1 MKNEIL
7 YKNKKLI
14 IILIAILATIAI
26 NINLD
31 ISNEVVDKNIILKII
46 TIINQSFKI
55 DVIKS
60 VFIFIGGYFLFSKT
74 FFKKSNKKN
83 ERKICKIFLGIL
95 FSAFTVIGE
104 SYLKTNSWNLVFLNK
119 IQIFKSLIL
128 MFGYYCFYIGLINYI
143 FDQLVNKIE
152 YKESKNK
159 VFNFIFEKHS
169 FIIPFLIILIC
180 WIPYIVIYYPGILM
194 PDSSNQIKQFFGLEI
209 SKNSATDSVNLIDEN
224 VKITNHHPVLH
235 TVLLGMC
242 MKVGKLIGN
251 DNFGVFLC
259 SLIQILL
266 LSIALS
272 YIVNFMKKIKTNNIL
287 RVVTLI
293 IFSLLPIFP
302 MHALE
307 ITKDILFTAFLIF
320 YMINIYFL
328 VKKANIEKF
337 SKKEIIK
344 LLFISICI
352 CFTRNNG
359 IYVILFSLP
368 LLFVIDKKNRKNIIT
383 ICITIILIN
392 KIFLSIIFP
401 ALRIPTN
408 IKREMLS
415 IPFQQTARYVKEHNS
430 EVTEEEKNIIDRV
443 LEYDTLAKRY
453 NPVHADSVKN
463 KFNKD
468 ASDEDLRN
476 YFSVWGKQLL
486 KHPTTYIQA
495 TLNNYYG
502 YVYPECK
509 ITEFTTK
516 YIVNNDTRL
525 NGTKK
530 FNYKYMS
537 KYKGLRKIVKKIL
550 ETIQKVPVIS
560 WITNIA
566 FNVWAI
572 ILMIVY
578 MCYTKKY
585 RYIIC
590 MMPIVSIILV
600 NFASPVNAYFRYA
613 MPYIFSMPL
622 ILSIF
627 LDIVKEKGKG
637 KK

>member
-1 MKNEIL
+1 M
-7 YKNKKLI
+7 
-14 IILIAILATIAI
+14 
-26 NINLD
+26 
-31 ISNEVVDKNIILKII
+31 
-46 TIINQSFKI
+46 
-55 DVIKS
+55 
-60 VFIFIGGYFLFSKT
+60 
-74 FFKKSNKKN
+74 
-83 ERKICKIFLGIL
+83 
-95 FSAFTVIGE
+95 
-104 SYLKTNSWNLVFLNK
+104 
-119 IQIFKSLIL
+119 
-128 MFGYYCFYIGLINYI
+128 
-143 FDQLVNKIE
+143 
-152 YKESKNK
+152 
-159 VFNFIFEKHS
+159 
-169 FIIPFLIILIC
+169 
-180 WIPYIVIYYPGILM
+180 
-194 PDSSNQIKQFFGLEI
+194 
-209 SKNSATDSVNLIDEN
+209 
-224 VKITNHHPVLH
+224 
-235 TVLLGMC
+235 
-242 MKVGKLIGN
+242 
-251 DNFGVFLC
+251 
-259 SLIQILL
+259 
-266 LSIALS
+266 
-272 YIVNFMKKIKTNNIL
+272 
-287 RVVTLI
+287 
-293 IFSLLPIFP
+293 
-302 MHALE
+302 
-307 ITKDILFTAFLIF
+307 
-320 YMINIYFL
+320 
-328 VKKANIEKF
+328 
-337 SKKEIIK
+337 
-344 LLFISICI
+344 
-352 CFTRNNG
+352 
-359 IYVILFSLP
+359 P

-530 FNYKYMS
+530 FNYKYIS

>member
-1 MKNEIL
+1 MMAITTIFIYL
-7 YKNKKLI
+7 FYKKYSKKLHP
-14 IILIAILATIAI
+14 LKHILA
-26 NINLD
+26 
-31 ISNEVVDKNIILKII
+31 
-46 TIINQSFKI
+46 
-55 DVIKS
+55 VI
-60 VFIFIGGYFLFSKT
+60 FSL
-74 FFKKSNKKN
+74 
-83 ERKICKIFLGIL
+83 CC
-95 FSAFTVIGE
+95 VIGN
-104 SYLKTNSWNLVFLNK
+104 SYQEVSSWNLVFSTVPLFLISIMQVFCYYYLIKTIFCFIDTLLERKRTIKVNTNNK
-119 IQIFKSLIL
+119 LVKLFQEHPFLFSLIVML
-128 MFGYYCFYIGLINYI
+128 LFWLIYMIAFYPLI
-143 FDQLVNKIE
+143 L
-152 YKESKNK
+152 SKDP
-159 VFNFIFEKHS
+159 S
-169 FIIPFLIILIC
+169 F
-180 WIPYIVIYYPGILM
+180 
-194 PDSSNQIKQFFGLEI
+194 QIKQFFNVKTKYIDYVIPL
-209 SKNSATDSVNLIDEN
+209 SDKVNL
-224 VKITNHHPVLH
+224 TNHHPVFH
-235 TVLLGMC
+235 TMLLGGSIKLGRLLGSDNLGLFIYAIMQSITLASSLAYTIYYLYKKKKSFC
-242 MKVGKLIGN
+242 SVKAFTKVFILLMIY
-251 DNFGVFLC
+251 
-259 SLIQILL
+259 SLVPMFPFYAMSAVKDTLYTAVIIFFVITLFTILDDKETKTSKYIVLLL
-266 LSIALS
+266 LSI
-272 YIVNFMKKIKTNNIL
+272 
-287 RVVTLI
+287 
-293 IFSLLPIFP
+293 LL
-302 MHALE
+302 
-307 ITKDILFTAFLIF
+307 
-320 YMINIYFL
+320 Y
-328 VKKANIEKF
+328 
-337 SKKEIIK
+337 
-344 LLFISICI
+344 LL
-352 CFTRNNG
+352 RNNG
-359 IYVILFSLP
+359 IYVVVGTILVLAIYRRKEFIYLTAV
-368 LLFVIDKKNRKNIIT
+368 LLFVISTYISYDK
-383 ICITIILIN
+383 IL
-392 KIFLSIIFP
+392 LP
-401 ALRIPTN
+401 ALKIPAGS
-408 IKREMLS
+408 IRETLS
-415 IPFQQTARYVKEHNS
+415 VPFQQTARYVKEHNS

-530 FNYKYMS
+530 FNYKYIS

>member
-1 MKNEIL
+1 MKNVL

-31 ISNEVVDKNIILKII
+31 ISNEVVDKNIILKVI

-74 FFKKSNKKN
+74 FFQKSNKKN
-83 ERKICKIFLGIL
+83 GKKICKIFLGIL
-95 FSAFTVIGE
+95 FSVFTVIGE

-272 YIVNFMKKIKTNNIL
+272 YIVN
-287 RVVTLI
+287 
-293 IFSLLPIFP
+293 
-302 MHALE
+302 
-307 ITKDILFTAFLIF
+307 

-468 ASDEDLRN
+468 ASDEDLKN
-476 YFSVWGKQLL
+476 YFSVWSKQLL

-530 FNYKYMS
+530 FNYKYIS